1 MLILTCKLI
10 RIAQSLFLPYVMYIH
25 IHLHVSINHYT
36 HFPFFLLKVLRKWV
50 VTQPSGQYSKESQ
63 NKIWQPNVH
72 FLKCRAV
79 QHKLLFRISTNLS
92 STRNVHSLH
101 LEDFVVFWQQV
112 MVAQWIR
119 HSITVCAWFFT
130 NIWHFDT
137 LG

>member
-25 IHLHVSINHYT
+25 IHLHVSINDYT

-101 LEDFVVFWQQV
+101 LKDFVVFWQQV